1 MSECSTWK
9 VATVAMLIMLVISI
23 SGCIMSN
30 KPEKHEPVQTPP
42 SLPPEAQGTVEKHPP
57 EKGKVNIILTGS
69 SYKKAMGGGK
79 GAFRTGQDADI
90 VLGWFGFNNSGGSLF
105 FNHPMGIASDGKHLL
120 LADTRNNRIL
130 IWNHLPTSNEPPDI
144 VLGQKDFYSCEPG
157 MAKDKLRWPVDVAT
171 DGKRVIVADTYNNRV
186 LIWNDFPTENGEP
199 ADIVLGQDDFTTWKT
214 DISRITWPWS
224 VWTDGEKLI
233 VTSTR
238 GASVLIWN
246 KFPTRNNQPPD
257 VILTNK
263 DFGTP
268 RNIES
273 DGETY
278 LIIGDHN
285 AKGTGRGGNFVWL
298 SFPKSGNEDYD
309 IYLGGEVL
317 WSSEVIGDDFY
328 GIENHRPVFVRNFR
342 SLRGGLDLMELERQG
357 IVRAF
362 KTITL
367 ENGDGSDAVYVNDGK
382 QEITYIS
389 LYNGGRV
396 VGYLGKPE
404 DRKPDFTIGSKDV
417 LVNPF
422 TDVHYFV
429 DGGKPVSDGKSLVVL
444 AGYNRRI
451 EVWKD
456 IPDESGALPD
466 IIYELNFEP
475 ISGEFYK
482 GKFYVIGRGGDGGGG
497 LAIWSNITGGKQP
510 DVIIN
515 REFAGIDLIEARDIT
530 FDDKYAYLLANGK
543 MYIFKQPFSLDS
555 RPIKEMEFDPY
566 CPLTSIQSNG
576 ENLAAVSACSEV
588 IIFDVDT
595 ILSQK
600 PNFVRLSGFNL
611 PEDAFIDKDRLFV
624 ADTCFNRVLIWDK
637 IPERGDKKPDVVLGQ
652 DSFDRDLPP
661 KYTRDGL
668 FWPGGVWFDGNYLW
682 VVEYKFSNRI
692 LRFSPQGTGEK
703 ETASEKAG

>member
-1 MSECSTWK
+1 
-9 VATVAMLIMLVISI
+9 
-23 SGCIMSN
+23 
-30 KPEKHEPVQTPP
+30 
-42 SLPPEAQGTVEKHPP
+42 
-57 EKGKVNIILTGS
+57 
-69 SYKKAMGGGK
+69 
-79 GAFRTGQDADI
+79 
-90 VLGWFGFNNSGGSLF
+90 
-105 FNHPMGIASDGKHLL
+105 
-120 LADTRNNRIL
+120 
-130 IWNHLPTSNEPPDI
+130 
-144 VLGQKDFYSCEPG
+144 
-157 MAKDKLRWPVDVAT
+157 
-171 DGKRVIVADTYNNRV
+171 
-186 LIWNDFPTENGEP
+186 
-199 ADIVLGQDDFTTWKT
+199 
-214 DISRITWPWS
+214 
-224 VWTDGEKLI
+224 
-233 VTSTR
+233 
-238 GASVLIWN
+238 
-246 KFPTRNNQPPD
+246 
-257 VILTNK
+257 
-263 DFGTP
+263 
-268 RNIES
+268 
-273 DGETY
+273 
-278 LIIGDHN
+278 
-285 AKGTGRGGNFVWL
+285 
-298 SFPKSGNEDYD
+298 
-309 IYLGGEVL
+309 
-317 WSSEVIGDDFY
+317 
-328 GIENHRPVFVRNFR
+328 
-342 SLRGGLDLMELERQG
+342 MELERQG

-422 TDVHYFV
+422 TDVYYFV
-429 DGGKPVSDGKSLVVL
+429 DGGTPVSDGKSLVVL

-482 GKFYVIGRGGDGGGG
+482 SKFYVIGRGGDGGGG

-530 FDDKYAYLLANGK
+530 FDDKYAYLLANDK

-555 RPIKEMEFDPY
+555 RPIKEMEFDPC

-661 KYTRDGL
+661 KYIRDGL
-668 FWPGGVWFDGNYLW
+668 FWPGRVWFDGNYLW

-692 LRFSPQGTGEK
+692 LRFSPQGTREK
-703 ETASEKAG
+703 ETAPEKAG